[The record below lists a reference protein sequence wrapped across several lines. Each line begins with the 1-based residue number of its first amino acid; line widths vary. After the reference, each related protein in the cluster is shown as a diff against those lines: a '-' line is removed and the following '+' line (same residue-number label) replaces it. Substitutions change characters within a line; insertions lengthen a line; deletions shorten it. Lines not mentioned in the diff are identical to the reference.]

1 MTTNSL
7 RVFDETHHKTN
18 IWLKDLMAELEI
30 EDRQRAY
37 RVLRAVLH
45 ELRDRLTVEAAAK
58 LGAQLP
64 MLVRGFYYE
73 GWHPAGTP
81 TRVRHLDEFL
91 ERVRER
97 LRDAPELD
105 VERAVRAVFA
115 VIARHVTSG
124 EVETVMHS
132 MPREVRDLWP
142 GTQPRRA

>member
-1 MTTNSL
+1 MATNSL

-18 IWLKDLMAELEI
+18 VWLKDLMEELEI

-45 ELRDRLTVEAAAK
+45 TLRDRLTVEAAAK

-73 GWHPAGTP
+73 GWHPAATP
-81 TRVRHLDEFL
+81 TKVRHLDEFL
-91 ERVRER
+91 DRVRER

-105 VERAVRAVFA
+105 VERAARAVFA
-115 VIARHVTSG
+115 VVARHVTSG

-132 MPREVRDLWP
+132 MPREVRDLW
-142 GTQPRRA
+142 QQAESRR